1 MSKKTAHRCCA
12 AAIQRNFQARI
23 SSMYVDN
30 FRRTIDEDLR
40 RTEAKLW
47 STINRYPHHAAVRIT
62 HRAFDT
68 KQLPRI
74 VRPDRLSAAIR

>member
-30 FRRTIDEDLR
+30 FRRTIFSSGAHDERPADALQ
-40 RTEAKLW
+40 
-47 STINRYPHHAAVRIT
+47 HA
-62 HRAFDT
+62 
-68 KQLPRI
+68 
-74 VRPDRLSAAIR
+74 